1 MKIPNLVAILL
12 MATHTNLHHAELKLQ
27 LEVTKPMISLKHAVP
42 NKCGVNW
49 GKTDCF
55 EILLKKFSNIRS
67 ECQKTILARCD
78 YAMLK

>member
-55 EILLKKFSNIRS
+55 EILLKKFLRLESS
-67 ECQKTILARCD
+67 LKSTFKEVFKTR
-78 YAMLK
+78 K